1 MKRELYRSLVAW
13 KHSDRRKPLILRG
26 ARQTGKTYLLKEFAT
41 NEYENYVYVN
51 FEEQSGMSAAL
62 KEDIGVERIVEYLG
76 ILAGQAIV
84 PGETLIIFDEI
95 QSSPQTL
102 RALKYFNE
110 KLNEYHI
117 VAAGSLLGI
126 ALAGAK
132 SFPVGKVNFLDLY
145 PLSFS
150 EFLTALNKESLLA
163 ILPDI
168 RLSVKPIPDVFHAEL
183 LELLKKYFFIGGL
196 PEVVADYVEHRDIK
210 RVREIQVE
218 LLRSYANDFAKHS
231 SPAEALKIKQIW
243 DSIPLH
249 LSKENRKFVFS
260 AVKHSAR
267 AREYET
273 ALQWLQDA
281 GLIIKVQRIS
291 KPLLPLNAYTEK
303 AFKVYLF
310 DVGLLGAMTR
320 LKPETVVFSNELF
333 THFKGA
339 LVENYA
345 MQQLGPVF
353 DLYYWASSG
362 KAEVDL
368 VVQAG
373 DEIHP
378 IEIKAG
384 VNLRAKS
391 LKNYD
396 DKFSPKRLVRCSL
409 VNFSTSGTLIDI
421 PLYALDCLVEL

>member
-1 MKRELYRSLVAW
+1 MKRDLYQSLIAW

-26 ARQTGKTYLLKEFAT
+26 ARQTGKTYLLKEFAA
-41 NEYENYVYVN
+41 NEYQNHVYVN
-51 FEEQSGMSAAL
+51 FEEQSGMSDAL
-62 KEDIGVERIVEYLG
+62 KEDLGVERIVEYLG
-76 ILAGQAIV
+76 ILSGQAIV

-102 RALKYFNE
+102 KALKYFNE

-117 VAAGSLLGI
+117 VAAGSLLGV

-150 EFLTALNKESLLA
+150 EFLTALSKDSLLA
-163 ILPDI
+163 VLPDI
-168 RLSVKPIPDVFHAEL
+168 RLGVKAIPEVFHAEL
-183 LELLKKYFFIGGL
+183 IELLKKYFFTGGL
-196 PEVVADYVEHRDIK
+196 PEVVADYVEHRDVQ
-210 RVREIQVE
+210 RVRDIQME

-231 SPAEALKIKQIW
+231 SPLEAVKIKQIW

-249 LSKENRKFVFS
+249 LSKENRSFVFS

-281 GLIIKVQRIS
+281 GLILKAQSVS
-291 KPLLPLNAYTEK
+291 KPLLPLRAYAER

-320 LKPETVVFSNELF
+320 LRPEAIVLPNELF

-339 LVENYA
+339 LVENYS
-345 MQQLGPVF
+345 MQQLSPFF
-353 DLYYWASSG
+353 DLFYWTSSG
-362 KAEVDL
+362 RAEVDL
-368 VVQAG
+368 VIQTKDDVL
-373 DEIHP
+373 P
-378 IEIKAG
+378 VEIKAG
-384 VNLRAKS
+384 INLKAKS
-391 LKNYD
+391 LKAYD
-396 DKFSPKRLVRCSL
+396 QKYSPKQLVRCSL
-409 VNFSTSGTLIDI
+409 GNFSSSGKLIDL
-421 PLYALDCLVEL
+421 PLFALDCLADL

>member
-1 MKRELYRSLVAW
+1 MKRDLYQSLVAW
-13 KHSDRRKPLILRG
+13 KHTDRRKPLILRG

-41 NEYENYVYVN
+41 NEYQNHVYVN
-51 FEEQSGMSAAL
+51 FEEQSGMSDAL
-62 KEDIGVERIVEYLG
+62 KADLGVERIVEYLG
-76 ILAGQAIV
+76 SLSGQTIV

-110 KLNEYHI
+110 KMNEYHV
-117 VAAGSLLGI
+117 VAAGSLLGV

-150 EFLTALNKESLLA
+150 EFLTALGKEQLLDV
-163 ILPDI
+163 LPDI
-168 RLSVKPIPDVFHAEL
+168 RHGVKAIPEVFHAEL

-196 PEVVADYVEHRDIK
+196 PEVVADYVEHGDVK
-210 RVREIQVE
+210 RVRDVQME

-231 SPAEALKIKQIW
+231 SPTEALRIKQIW

-249 LSKENRKFVFS
+249 LSKENRSFVFS

-267 AREYET
+267 AREYEM

-281 GLIIKVQRIS
+281 GLIIKVQSLS
-291 KPLLPLNAYTEK
+291 KPLLPLHAYAEK
-303 AFKVYLF
+303 AFKAYLF
-310 DVGLLGAMTR
+310 DVGLLGAMSR
-320 LKPETVVFSNELF
+320 LKPEALVFTNELF

-345 MQQLGPVF
+345 VQQLGPFF
-353 DLYYWASSG
+353 DLFYWTSSG
-362 KAEVDL
+362 RAEVDL
-368 VVQAG
+368 VVQT
-373 DEIHP
+373 DDDVLP

-384 VNLRAKS
+384 INLKAKS
-391 LKNYD
+391 LKIYD
-396 DKFSPKRLVRCSL
+396 EKYSPKQLVRCSL
-409 VNFSTSGTLIDI
+409 GNFSSSGKLIDI
-421 PLYALDCLVEL
+421 PLFALDCLTEL